1 MNITNYKGEIM
12 IEIQICD
19 YCRSC
24 NIDTLEI
31 TKHIFCFDC
40 NKLITNFEK
49 ETVLVEKEC
58 VDCGVETDYTVKH

>member
-1 MNITNYKGEIM
+1 M
-12 IEIQICD
+12 IEVQICD

-31 TKHIFCFDC
+31 TKFVFCFDC
-40 NKLITNFEK
+40 DRLITNSEK

-58 VDCGVETDYTVKH
+58 VDCGVETDYAFKH

>member
-1 MNITNYKGEIM
+1 M
-12 IEIQICD
+12 IEVQICD

-40 NKLITNFEK
+40 ARLITNSEK

-58 VDCGVETDYTVKH
+58 VDCGVETDYAVKH